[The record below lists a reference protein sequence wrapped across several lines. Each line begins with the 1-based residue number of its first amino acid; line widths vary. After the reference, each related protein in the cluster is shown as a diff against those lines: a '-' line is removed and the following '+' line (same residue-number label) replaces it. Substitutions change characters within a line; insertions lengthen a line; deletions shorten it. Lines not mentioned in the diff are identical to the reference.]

1 MPDKNLHM
9 KFRFHYL
16 NQADSI
22 KLFSPIR
29 ATAKWLLIVSPI
41 LILLLIAACSHRL
54 AVSSLKSDLIEAQ
67 KALIIA
73 NNAGDV
79 SAVEYLTAN
88 EWTGIAASGISRTK
102 VQLRDEITKR
112 GPAKIQATAQQLAD
126 RQKEWLVHVSKNVGV
141 VTRLTAGD
149 HGTPSWITTI
159 WIYRDGRWQRVIS
172 QDTKVQNP

>member
-1 MPDKNLHM
+1 M
-9 KFRFHYL
+9 KFRFCYF
-16 NQADSI
+16 NSTDYI
-22 KLFSPIR
+22 KKFSPIR
-29 ATAKWLLIVSPI
+29 PTAKWLFILSSVLIS
-41 LILLLIAACSHRL
+41 LLIAACSHRL

-88 EWTGIAASGISRTK
+88 EWTGIAASGVSRTK
-102 VQLRDEITKR
+102 VQLRDEISKR
-112 GPAKIQATAQQLAD
+112 GPAKVQATAQQLAD
-126 RQKEWLVHVSKNVGV
+126 RQKEWLVYVSKNVGV

-159 WIYRDGRWQRVIS
+159 CIYLDGRWQRVVS

>member
-1 MPDKNLHM
+1 MPYKNLHM
-9 KFRFHYL
+9 KFRFWYL
-16 NQADSI
+16 NQADII

-29 ATAKWLLIVSPI
+29 ATANWLLMVSSI
-41 LILLLIAACSHRL
+41 LISLLISACSHQL

-73 NNAGDV
+73 NNAGDI

-88 EWTGIAASGISRTK
+88 EWTGIAASGVSRTK

-126 RQKEWLVHVSKNVGV
+126 RQKDWLVHVSKNVGV

-159 WIYRDGRWQRVIS
+159 WIYRDGRWQRIIS
-172 QDTKVQNP
+172 QDTKVQYP

>member
-1 MPDKNLHM
+1 MPNKNLHM
-9 KFRFHYL
+9 KFCFWNL
-16 NQADSI
+16 NQADFI
-22 KLFSPIR
+22 KVFSPIR
-29 ATAKWLLIVSPI
+29 ETAKCLLIVSSI
-41 LILLLIAACSHRL
+41 VISLLISACSHRL

-73 NNAGDV
+73 NNAADV

-88 EWTGIAASGISRTK
+88 EWTGIAASGVSRTK

-159 WIYRDGRWQRVIS
+159 WIYRDGRWQRIIS

>member
-1 MPDKNLHM
+1 MLSLTRP
-9 KFRFHYL
+9 
-16 NQADSI
+16 
-22 KLFSPIR
+22 
-29 ATAKWLLIVSPI
+29 TAKWLLIVTPI
-41 LILLLIAACSHRL
+41 LILLLISACSHRL

-88 EWTGIAASGISRTK
+88 EWTGIAASGVSRTK
-102 VQLRDEITKR
+102 GQLRDDITKR